1 MVSIHDLYPTLA
13 GIIGAEMPKDR
24 PIDGLDQT
32 AFFTGK
38 TDKSARESVINF
50 IGDEIVAVRW
60 RNYRIYPRQFV
71 SAAGNPS
78 TLMGTGSY
86 RVEGVGYP
94 AIFDIERD
102 PREEWNM
109 GATRAWVAG
118 IYMKVVGEYL
128 ATLKDHPNPPA
139 FSMTEFKR

>member
-50 IGDEIVAVRW
+50 IGDEIVAVLAQG
-60 RNYRIYPRQFV
+60 YHVGTQPEKAIPF
-71 SAAGNPS
+71 GPS
-78 TLMGTGSY
+78 
-86 RVEGVGYP
+86 
-94 AIFDIERD
+94 
-102 PREEWNM
+102 
-109 GATRAWVAG
+109 
-118 IYMKVVGEYL
+118 K
-128 ATLKDHPNPPA
+128 
-139 FSMTEFKR
+139 